1 MPYLTYMRRRGGPRD
16 KPLVWLK
23 GEIKTPPF
31 SMDARIEVGTLLRRV
46 QAGETVPLPASRPMP
61 TIGPRCQEL
70 RVNDE
75 GGTWRIVYRI
85 DDDAIV
91 IVEVFKKTTQ
101 RTPRRIIDECK
112 RRLRQ
117 YDDL

>member
-1 MPYLTYMRRRGGPRD
+1 MRRRGRRKD
-16 KPLVWLK
+16 KPLVWPK

-31 SMDARIEVGTLLRRV
+31 SQDARIEVGTLLRRV
-46 QAGETVPLPASRPMP
+46 QAGEILPLPASRPMP
-61 TIGPRCQEL
+61 TIGPRCHEL

-75 GGTWRIVYRI
+75 GGTWRLVYRI

-91 IVEVFKKTTQ
+91 IVQVFKKTTQ
-101 RTPRRIIDECK
+101 RTPQRIIDDCK
-112 RRLRQ
+112 RRLRH